1 MWRSWSLS
9 LVVVVGMLL
18 GVGGCKKE
26 TAGAAEAP
34 RFLLWTRAE
43 GSKKLSYY
51 EVNPQIAANLGKPA
65 PGLEYGVVMSHAG
78 RFDALFHCGLTC
90 APCRPVQLSIDC
102 PPEPPPCPRS
112 DTTLCP
118 PKFGVDVLRPLA
130 RNSELLGLDK
140 EGRPTFEVP
149 GDGR

>member
-9 LVVVVGMLL
+9 LVVVGMLV
-18 GVGGCKKE
+18 GAGGCKKQP
-26 TAGAAEAP
+26 AEAGEGA

-43 GSKKLSYY
+43 GSKK
-51 EVNPQIAANLGKPA
+51 VNPQIAANLGKPA
-65 PGLEYGVVMSHAG
+65 PGLEYGVILSQAG
-78 RFDALFHCGLTC
+78 RVDALFHCGLTC

-102 PPEPPPCPRS
+102 PPEPPPCPRH

-118 PKFGVDVLRPLA
+118 PKFGVDVLKPLA
-130 RNSELLGLDK
+130 RNPELLGLDK